1 MKLKMSH
8 DTVFNS
14 LAAQAAFVRAQI
26 LVVEDDEDIQEYLS
40 SLLDGRHTI
49 LHAGNGEEAL
59 QVIDREEID
68 LVISD
73 IGMPVMDGFELLRRV
88 RQDRQNLIPFLF
100 LTAHT
105 DKHEVVQALLLGVDA
120 YVTKPFESDELEARV
135 QGLLANNARRK
146 AAYAQMVQESGV
158 EEVEDQEQVLAE
170 SDSSYR
176 SRWLK
181 ELQLIV
187 NQELVNPH
195 IRVPDLAFLMAVSE
209 RTFRKRIREY
219 TGFSP
224 HEYMMEV
231 RMNRALQLLEGR
243 VYLTVSEVAHAVGLE
258 YSSYFTK
265 QFKERFG
272 KAPSEYL

>member
-1 MKLKMSH
+1 
-8 DTVFNS
+8 F
-14 LAAQAAFVRAQI
+14 
-26 LVVEDDEDIQEYLS
+26 
-40 SLLDGRHTI
+40 
-49 LHAGNGEEAL
+49 
-59 QVIDREEID
+59 DRDEID

-120 YVTKPFESDELEARV
+120 YVTKPFESDEFEARV
-135 QGLLANNARRK
+135 QGLLANNARRRV
-146 AAYAQMVQESGV
+146 AYAQMIRETGV
-158 EEVEDQEQVLAE
+158 VDGEDQEQVLAE
-170 SDSSYR
+170 RDSSFR

-231 RMNRALQLLEGR
+231 FMNRALQLL
-243 VYLTVSEVAHAVGLE
+243 V
-258 YSSYFTK
+258 
-265 QFKERFG
+265 
-272 KAPSEYL
+272 